1 MYQKMVERAEQIY
14 QALIEIGLSE
24 EEINKEIDEKLIE
37 YQGFMTKQAVLFLIA
52 KENGINIYSSEHNP
66 SIQQEI
72 EGLIDYYEFAIPI
85 SEVSE
90 GMRNI
95 VITGRIIDIFGVR
108 NFVKKDG
115 TPGTVGSFQICDQS
129 ECIKIVLW
137 DDQVKIIENEF
148 FQEGEIIQ
156 IIGGYSKR
164 GMDEI
169 LEVHVSKQGKIIL
182 APKDVVFP
190 EVKRPEDSKLPIK
203 SSTRRSSKLTIQD
216 LHEKDG
222 FIRFIS
228 GTVRIDEFKELTLK
242 NGEKSFLLK
251 LILSDDTSS
260 IRINIW
266 GMNAVECVKMI
277 NEGDAVKLS
286 NVMLKMN
293 SYSNEK
299 ELSFIKS
306 SRLEII

>member
-1 MYQKMVERAEQIY
+1 MVERVEQIY

-24 EEINKEIDEKLIE
+24 EEINKEIDDKLIE
-37 YQGFMTKQAVLFLIA
+37 YQGFMTRQAVLFLIA

-72 EGLIDYYEFAIPI
+72 EGLIDYNEFAIPI
-85 SEVSE
+85 SNVSE

-95 VITGRIIDIFGVR
+95 VMTGRIVDIFGVR

-156 IIGGYSKR
+156 IVGGYSKK
-164 GMDEI
+164 GIEEI
-169 LEVHVSKQGKIIL
+169 LEVHVSTQGKIIL
-182 APKDVVFP
+182 APKDVGLP
-190 EVKRPEDSKLPIK
+190 EVKSPEDSEIPVK
-203 SSTRRSSKLTIQD
+203 SPVRRSSQLTIQD
-216 LHEKDG
+216 LHEKEG
-222 FIRFIS
+222 FIKFIS
-228 GTVRIDEFKELTLK
+228 GTVGIDEFKELTLK
-242 NGEKSFLLK
+242 DGEKSFLLK
-251 LILSDDTSS
+251 LILSDEASS
-260 IRINIW
+260 IRVNIW

-277 NEGDAVKLS
+277 NDGDAVKFS

-293 SYSNEK
+293 SYSSEK